1 MLELSIS
8 VLIVI
13 LSLIALYFLNITFTN
28 FSEYKRV
35 VTKPDDIVIIPLKTE
50 KVIVLSREN
59 CPFCTK
65 IKDKLKD
72 YKDYIII
79 NYNPDNSLDYG
90 EDFIKLPQEERE
102 SITNTVDKFI
112 EDSKPFGL
120 YFPTVLY
127 GSELIIGLPTDNYI
141 NKIFKK

>member
-8 VLIVI
+8 ALLIV
-13 LSLIALYFLNITFTN
+13 LSIIAIYFVSVSFTN
-28 FSEYKRV
+28 FSEYKKVITRA
-35 VTKPDDIVIIPLKTE
+35 DDVIIIPLKTE

-59 CPFCTK
+59 CPYCTT
-65 IKDKLKD
+65 IKNKLTD

-79 NYNPDNSLDYG
+79 SYNPDNSLDYG
-90 EDFIKLPQEERE
+90 DDFTKLSPEERE
-102 SITNTVDKFI
+102 SITTTVNKFI

-120 YFPTVLY
+120 FFPTVLH
-127 GSELIIGLPTDNYI
+127 GSELTLGLPTDNAI

>member
-8 VLIVI
+8 VLIII
-13 LSLIALYFLNITFTN
+13 LSLIALYFLHTSFIN

-35 VTKPDDIVIIPLKTE
+35 VRKPDDIVIIPLKTE
-50 KVIVLSREN
+50 NVIVLSREN
-59 CPFCTK
+59 CPYCTK

-79 NYNPDNSLDYG
+79 NYNLNSGLEYG
-90 EDFIKLPQEERE
+90 EDFTKLPQEERE
-102 SITNTVDKFI
+102 SITTTLDKFI
-112 EDSKPFGL
+112 EDSKPFGM

>member
-8 VLIVI
+8 VLIII
-13 LSLIALYFLNITFTN
+13 LSLISLYFLHTSFTN

-35 VTKPDDIVIIPLKTE
+35 VRKPDDIVIIPLKTE
-50 KVIVLSREN
+50 NVIVLSREK
-59 CPFCTK
+59 CPYCTK

-72 YKDYIII
+72 YKNYIII
-79 NYNPDNSLDYG
+79 NYNSNGGLEYG
-90 EDFIKLPQEERE
+90 EDFTKLPQEERE
-102 SITNTVDKFI
+102 SITTTLDKFI
-112 EDSKPFGL
+112 EDSKPFGM

-127 GSELIIGLPTDNYI
+127 GSELIIGLPTDNHI